1 MPVQS
6 SRAKTEMRRALARL
20 VVDAYRFQLRAR
32 SKAFSVL
39 GASAFASFG
48 PRSVV
53 ELPVRLGGESRIAIG
68 ADVYIG
74 SGSWL
79 QAIGG
84 SDGDAAVAI
93 TVGDGTSISGGC
105 VLSAAREVT
114 LGRKVLIARNCYVAD
129 HSHAFGDAS
138 RAVLDQG
145 VDRVAAVR
153 IGDGVWLGENVVVG
167 PGVTI
172 GHGAVV
178 GANAVVLD
186 DVPPRSVA
194 VGAPARVVRHLD
206 AREEA
211 T

>member
-1 MPVQS
+1 
-6 SRAKTEMRRALARL
+6 MRRRLARF

-39 GASAFASFG
+39 GGGAFASFG

-53 ELPVRLGGESRIAIG
+53 ELPVRLGGEGRIAIG

-84 SDGDAAVAI
+84 GGDGDGDATVAI
-93 TVGDGTSISGGC
+93 TVGDGTSVSGGC
-105 VLSAAREVT
+105 VLSAVREVT
-114 LGRKVLIARNCYVAD
+114 LGRKVLIARNCYIAD
-129 HSHAFGDAS
+129 HSHAFGDAT
-138 RAVLDQG
+138 RAVLEQG
-145 VDRVAAVR
+145 VDRVAAVK

-172 GHGAVV
+172 GDGAVI

-186 DVPPRSVA
+186 DVPSRSVA
-194 VGAPARVVRHLD
+194 VGAPARVVRQLD
-206 AREEA
+206 AVEPA
-211 T
+211 P